1 MPHDIKITTMPP
13 TTEPVMRSS
22 AAERMR
28 LHRERRRL
36 GLRCL
41 VIELH
46 ATEIDT
52 LIRMGLL
59 KRETR
64 NDRNAIIRALYAFFD
79 CTLNPMP

>member
-1 MPHDIKITTMPP
+1 MTHMQP
-13 TTEPVMRSS
+13 TTEPVRCSS

-41 VIELH
+41 VVELH

-59 KRETR
+59 KRETS
-64 NDRNAIIRALYAFFD
+64 NDRNAVIKALYAFFD
-79 CTLNPMP
+79 CALNPKP